1 MFRSLARL
9 ARGKT
14 SVTVPIGHVQKLG
27 ERFVFSPDFSRTH
40 RPFKTRTL
48 ALNSKSD
55 SILFIQT

>member
-27 ERFVFSPDFSRTH
+27 EGFVINFF
-40 RPFKTRTL
+40 
-48 ALNSKSD
+48 
-55 SILFIQT
+55 